1 VRLGGRFIRLPIAK
15 LETAKRKSATL
26 LAAFARYTDCLLAQT
41 VQSIS
46 CNAAHSIEQRA
57 AKCIV
62 AIMERTGHDLVP
74 LTHAQLA
81 NMPGVGRSYASRV
94 IETFKAERIL
104 ETGRGSF
111 VVCDPAALREK
122 ACLCDVIVGQH
133 FEELMGR
140 VYLAPCPSS
149 RS

>member
-1 VRLGGRFIRLPIAK
+1 
-15 LETAKRKSATL
+15 
-26 LAAFARYTDCLLAQT
+26 
-41 VQSIS
+41 
-46 CNAAHSIEQRA
+46 
-57 AKCIV
+57 
-62 AIMERTGHDLVP
+62 MERTGHDLVP